1 MIKKFVGVLFTVA
14 VLALLVFVLLGMGS
28 YSSLLPEDLFWAGQV
43 ASIEQVESV
52 VE

>member
-14 VLALLVFVLLGMGS
+14 VLALLVFVLLGIGS
-28 YSSLLPEDLFWAGQV
+28 YSSLLPEDLFWAGQATV
-43 ASIEQVESV
+43 EQVESV

>member
-28 YSSLLPEDLFWAGQV
+28 YSSLLPEDLFSVGQATV
-43 ASIEQVESV
+43 EQVESV